1 MFPSKT
7 LPERRADFWVHAGGL
22 AFLIPAS
29 ILLVR
34 EASARGDALLNAAV
48 VIYACAAL
56 FSLGISF
63 AYHLLPRHDL
73 RADLRRLDHAA
84 IYVVI
89 AGVFGPLLVVCGTPS
104 AFVILGL
111 LWFFALIGVSF
122 KLAGGNP
129 DSPWS
134 LMSYLGMGWFAL
146 FALPDFTAGLPKLS
160 LALIASGGI
169 FYTVG
174 TLFYRRKAMLYRY
187 PIWHAFGTFGGLSFF
202 ASIWIAVS
210 EVGVGP

>member
-7 LPERRADFWVHAGGL
+7 EQERKADFWVHAGGL
-22 AFLIPAS
+22 GFLIPAS
-29 ILLVR
+29 LLLVR
-34 EASARGDALLNAAV
+34 EASERGDAVLLAAV
-48 VIYACAAL
+48 VVYAFAAL

-73 RADLRRLDHAA
+73 RAVLRRWDHAA

-89 AGVFGPLLVVCGTPS
+89 AGVFSPLLVVCGTPS
-104 AFVILGL
+104 AYAILAILWVFAFVG
-111 LWFFALIGVSF
+111 AAF

-129 DSPWS
+129 DSKWS

-146 FALPDFTAGLPKLS
+146 FALPDFTAGLPNLS

-169 FYTVG
+169 FYTAG

-187 PIWHAFGTFGGLSFF
+187 PIWHAFGTCGGLSFF
-202 ASIWIAVS
+202 ASIWMAVT
-210 EVGVGP
+210 G